1 MRKTF
6 DKLIK
11 LDKPF
16 TDIGRRLLDIYL
28 ASALAPVSLAASSLA
43 AMTIIANGKFEL
55 FEEGRRIGLDGK
67 PFSQLRLKPPIA
79 PHKFKR
85 LCEVLKRVHAYD
97 APLIF
102 NVLKGEM
109 AFVGPEAL
117 RLNETEELGEYE
129 LLRFSVRPG
138 LTDTYKL
145 RKRMNIAF
153 ESRSVMERSYIA
165 RRSVKKDLA
174 ILARTIP
181 TLILGHQA
189 PVYADS
195 FILRDVKIDN
205 LTMREVIDRLM
216 KLAEQGARHVA
227 FVNAHCFNVSSDDE
241 EYRSILKKTD
251 LTLPDGFGIKLA
263 GIMIGAEV
271 RENVNGTD
279 LFPRLCMAAS
289 RNGKSIFLLGAA
301 PGVAEKVR
309 DNMIGRYPG
318 LSIVGTEH
326 GYFEND
332 SAEEKAL
339 IERINIQQPDFLLVA
354 MGVPRQ
360 EKWIDAHLQDLS
372 VGVSMGVGGLF
383 DFYSGRIPRA
393 PVWMRELGLEW
404 TWRLAQEPRRMFR
417 RYIIGNPRFMLD
429 VWRWYYGQ
437 ARTQLINRF
446 NDIDLPLN
454 LYREEMEFQ
463 IRRMLWWIAT
473 DGSLK
478 FKRFIDITASSM
490 GLLVLSPLL
499 ITTAAAIKIED
510 PSGPV
515 FYGQERVGMHGR
527 MFRMY
532 KFRSMVKDADRL
544 RAQLMEQNESKAG
557 VLFKMKNDPRIT
569 RVGKFIRKYSIDELP
584 QIYNVLKGDMSIV
597 GPRPHLVSEME
608 QYGVKERDRLEVTPG
623 LTCLWQVGGRSLL
636 DFNQQINLDRRYIQ
650 NQSLWGDMK
659 LILKTIPVV
668 LSGSGAY

>member
-1 MRKTF
+1 MKKTF
-6 DKLIK
+6 DKSLK
-11 LDKPF
+11 LDKPL
-16 TDIGRRLLDIYL
+16 TDMGRRLLDVSL
-28 ASALAPVSLAASSLA
+28 ASALAPLSLAASTLA
-43 AMTIIANGKFEL
+43 AFTLLANGRFDL
-55 FEEGRRIGLDGK
+55 LEEGRRIGLDGQ
-67 PFSQLRLKPPIA
+67 PFRQLRLKTPLA

-97 APLIF
+97 APMIF

-109 AFVGPEAL
+109 AFVGPEPIS
-117 RLNETEELGEYE
+117 LNEAEELKEHE

-153 ESRSVMERSYIA
+153 ESRSVLERAYIA
-165 RRSVKKDLA
+165 RRSVKKDMA
-174 ILARTIP
+174 IIARTVP
-181 TLILGHQA
+181 TLILGRQA

-195 FILRDVKIDN
+195 FVLRDVKIDN
-205 LTMREVIDRLM
+205 MTMREVIDRLI
-216 KLAEQGARHVA
+216 KLSAEGRHHVA
-227 FVNAHCFNVSSDDE
+227 FVNAHCFNVYSDDE
-241 EYRSILKKTD
+241 EYGYILKRTD

-279 LFPRLCMAAS
+279 LFPRLCRACVL
-289 RNGKSIFLLGAA
+289 NGKSIFLLGAA
-301 PGVAEKVR
+301 PGIAAKVR
-309 DNMIGRYPG
+309 EKMLEIYPD
-318 LSIVGTEH
+318 LSIVGAEH
-326 GYFEND
+326 GYFEEGSPD
-332 SAEEKAL
+332 ERDL
-339 IERINIQQPDFLLVA
+339 IARINERRPDFLLVA

-360 EKWIDAHLQDLS
+360 EKWIDAHLHELS
-372 VGVSMGVGGLF
+372 VGVAMGVGGLF

-393 PVWMRELGLEW
+393 PLWMRELGLEW
-404 TWRLAQEPRRMFR
+404 TWRLAQEPQRMFR
-417 RYIIGNPRFMLD
+417 RYIFGNPRFMFD

-446 NDIDLPLN
+446 DDIDLPLN
-454 LYREEMEFQ
+454 MYREEMEFQ
-463 IRRMLWWIAT
+463 LRRVLWWIAT

-478 FKRFIDITASSM
+478 LKRFIDVAASSV
-490 GLLVLSPLL
+490 GLLALSPLFL
-499 ITTAAAIKIED
+499 ATAAAIKIED

-515 FYGQERVGMHGR
+515 FYAQERVGLHGK

-544 RAQLMEQNESKAG
+544 RAQLMEQNESGAG
-557 VLFKMKNDPRIT
+557 VLFKMKNDPRVT

-623 LTCLWQVGGRSLL
+623 LTCLWQVGGRSML
-636 DFNQQINLDRRYIQ
+636 DFNQQVNLDKRYIQ
-650 NQSLWGDMK
+650 NQSLWGDVK